1 MNKVKRI
8 FLTAGVCVAI
18 AFVCLFGYIYLQNM
32 FAEIFIRLGWETRS
46 SVELFTYG
54 FWVAFLLYAV
64 LPPIL
69 EELVF
74 RFAVC
79 KTLQWV
85 KLKPWLIVGISAVL
99 FMLYHWSWS
108 QVVYQLIMGI
118 FFAWIFLKTNNLLWT
133 ILIHFINNAFVVTYT
148 YFTASSGDAVF
159 ALSAGNIVIAI
170 ASALVAT
177 AVVTLLI
184 KKGIP
189 YATK

>member
-1 MNKVKRI
+1 MSKVKRI
-8 FLTAGVCVAI
+8 FLTAGVCVTI
-18 AFVCLFGYIYLQNM
+18 AFLCLFGYLYLQNM
-32 FAEIFIRLGWETRS
+32 CSEIFIRLRWETRS

-54 FWVAFLLYAV
+54 FWVAFLVYAV
-64 LPPIL
+64 LPPLL

-79 KTLQWV
+79 KTLQWA
-85 KLKPWLIVGISAVL
+85 KLKPWLIIGISAVL

-118 FFAWIFLKTNNLLWT
+118 FFAWIFLKTNNLVWT
-133 ILIHFINNAFVVTYT
+133 ILIHFINNAFIVTYT
-148 YFTASSGDAVF
+148 YFAGSGDAVF
-159 ALSAGNIVIAI
+159 ALTAGNIVLAI
-170 ASALVAT
+170 GTALFAT
-177 AVVTLLI
+177 AAVTLLI